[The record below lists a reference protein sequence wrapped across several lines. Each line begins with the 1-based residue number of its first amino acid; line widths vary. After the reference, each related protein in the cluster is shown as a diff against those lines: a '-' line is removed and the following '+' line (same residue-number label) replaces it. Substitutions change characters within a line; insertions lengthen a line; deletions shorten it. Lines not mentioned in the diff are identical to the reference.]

1 MKPPPVPITLTGL
14 LLHPTFESSITHLIK
29 YKAMKKVSA
38 MMICVLLAAGAFA
51 FDPNERV
58 LKAFNE
64 TFGTATEVRWEE
76 YPKYFTVSFVNS
88 GIRTKVNYDK
98 EGKMLSSLR
107 YYAPQYLPLNIL
119 NKISSEHPKKKMFG
133 VTEVTHDGNV
143 VYYIKLEDATNW
155 YTLKVD
161 VDGNS
166 QQTEKYKKV

>member
-1 MKPPPVPITLTGL
+1 
-14 LLHPTFESSITHLIK
+14 
-29 YKAMKKVSA
+29 MKKVSA

-64 TFGTATEVRWEE
+64 TFSSATEVRWEE
-76 YPKYFTVSFVNS
+76 YPSYFTVSFVNS

-107 YYAPQYLPLNIL
+107 YYASQYLPLNII
-119 NKISSEHPKKKMFG
+119 NKIGSENPTKKIFG
-133 VTEVTHDGNV
+133 VTEVTHEGAV
-143 VYYIKLEDATNW
+143 VYYIKLEDKTHW

-166 QQTEKYKKV
+166 QQTEKYRKV